1 MNPISSICICGGGS
15 LAHVLAAVLGSNQ
28 NLSVRLL
35 TRNPAAWQ
43 KTIEINYRNEAVMHG
58 SLQLVSDN
66 PAEAV
71 AGADMV
77 LVTTP
82 SYAYKELFE
91 RIKPF
96 ISTDAMLGTLTAVGG
111 FEWIAHE
118 HKGIV
123 FGMQRCP
130 YVCRT
135 EEYGRSVLVT
145 GVRGNVFVGT
155 RPAKHAAHVAEILQ
169 ELLQLN
175 VFPLPNY
182 LNASLTPANPIFHS
196 VRNYGLQQSPSPLF
210 YEDWDDLSS
219 ELFLKCDDEIQQL
232 CKALHITGVASIR
245 DHYKA
250 NNAKELT
257 AVIRN
262 IESLKAIPS
271 PADRNHRFYTEDM
284 LINLPYFL
292 YLGKLAGVPMPTIQM
307 LADWAGN
314 TPAVYAQEAGVT
326 SIESLNTFYA

>member
-1 MNPISSICICGGGS
+1 MRGG
-15 LAHVLAAVLGSNQ
+15 
-28 NLSVRLL
+28 
-35 TRNPAAWQ
+35 P
-43 KTIEINYRNEAVMHG
+43 
-58 SLQLVSDN
+58 QLVSDD
-66 PAEAV
+66 PAQAL

-82 SYAYKELFE
+82 SYAYKELFH
-91 RIKPF
+91 RIRPF
-96 ISTDAMLGTLTAVGG
+96 IPAGAILGTLTAVGG

-145 GVRGNVFVGT
+145 GVRREVFIGT
-155 RPAKHAAHVAEILQ
+155 RPSRYAAETAGMLQ

-182 LNASLTPANPIFHS
+182 LSASLAPANPIFHS
-196 VRNYGLQQSPSPLF
+196 VRVYGMQQSTAALF
-210 YEDWDDLSS
+210 YEDWDDVSS
-219 ELFLKCDDEIQQL
+219 ELFLACDDEVQQL
-232 CKALHITGVASIR
+232 CKALSVPVASIR

-250 NNAKELT
+250 DNAPELT

-262 IESLKAIPS
+262 IQSLKGIHF
-271 PADRNHRFYTEDM
+271 NQRFFTEDM

-292 YLGKLAGVPMPTIQM
+292 YLGKLAGVAMPTIHM
-307 LADWAGN
+307 LAEWASG
-314 TPAVYAQEAGVT
+314 TPVYDVCAAAREAGLT
-326 SIESLNTFYA
+326 SIDSLKNFYA